1 MENIKE
7 AIKYIMVGAVVI
19 AELDSGS
26 IGPGSSPRWGH
37 CDTLSHEVTVGKKLN
52 FCSASLHS
60 VVAKCQ
66 GNLTILGVT
75 KPGGGNSPIKMT
87 GVLVIAI
94 WGQNLTP
101 GTAWGVKI

>member
-37 CDTLSHEVTVGKKLN
+37 CDTLSHEVTVGKKKTQFLQ
-52 FCSASLHS
+52 CLSP
-60 VVAKCQ
+60 
-66 GNLTILGVT
+66 LGSGKMSGQLDNT
-75 KPGGGNSPIKMT
+75 GGYKARRGELPYKNDR
-87 GVLVIAI
+87 GACHCY
-94 WGQNLTP
+94 
-101 GTAWGVKI
+101 